1 MKKVEVEIGLKD
13 HFSDE
18 YRNTVQEVDKASA
31 SLEEQ
36 MQKTSASCDSLTGSV
51 DKNTDAQNR
60 MLEALHVVVD
70 ELEKLN
76 KAQDDTKAK
85 AEDLGEKVSEAGKKG
100 GSGFGKIVDGAS
112 SIPGPVG
119 EAASSVKSLTK
130 ASLRFIATP
139 LGAVLA
145 AISAALATVTSWFS
159 RTEEGQ
165 NALRV
170 GSAYFTQTLESL
182 LDVVD
187 NVGEFL
193 YKAFTKPQEALNSL
207 WSSLKNKLM
216 ADMKRFAEMGQ
227 GIVEIFS
234 GNVSE
239 GMAKVNS
246 AWSNIGVGGAVRS
259 FMKDNNEAASR
270 RVKLAERQNVLDKQ
284 EREFLVE
291 KAKKEKEINELRAKA
306 IDQTVSK
313 AERAK
318 AIKDATAKTNELYD
332 KELSIARERYNI
344 IRETNKLSHSNKQD
358 LDKEAQAEAEL
369 YKIESQRSSAQRT
382 LTRQTNSLSRT
393 KKTPKDHTAE
403 KDAASR
409 QKLFDL
415 EMQELERQA
424 KEREALESANADLV
438 IASEED
444 ATKREL
450 LQRSKDHKD
459 RINSIR
465 KQADEWKKEAYEA
478 ARKRFD
484 ASNKDKTRSFSDT
497 EEGMAGWQGQQLNS
511 TQKQTIEL
519 QLQKENAE
527 YNRYLL
533 ERKEQMEQSMREYL
547 KKYGT
552 YEEKKLAI
560 TKEYEEKISKAEKA
574 GDKGAAM
581 AAQKEMQEALN
592 NLSFE
597 ELKKEIDW
605 EYVFGDLENIPI
617 DILDDVNE
625 KLRKFKDTAKD
636 LKPDEIKA
644 VVEAMTKIEQR
655 VNSTGSFTALK
666 QASQNRRSAQGDYDT
681 ALAFYQSAKG
691 DPAKEALAMQ
701 VLIDKSKKL
710 TKAKN
715 AEDKAWESTKQTTLN
730 YTQAIQE
737 VGEAIG
743 GTVGEVLSLGAA
755 AVQAGVGMV
764 DGIKA
769 FGAAAGAMERSVA
782 ILAII
787 QAALQ
792 AIQII
797 TDLLG
802 GGEDMTLKTYVDAM
816 DGYINLLKDDISE
829 LNDAMSDTKNTMAET
844 IDLYKE
850 YVELQKESADA
861 IRKQSLAWLNSGASG
876 KSHSEGWNIMD
887 AIVDTSKS
895 KNKEIAAEYKQILDT
910 LKNYYTQVT
919 GQMVSENTKTMK
931 SQLGR
936 LDWIW
941 NLSDENLRELSEN
954 RMLMS
959 ALGDDFANA
968 IRKYLEAID
977 EANESEGLLFQNL
990 LSFDFDGFY
999 DEFTD
1004 MISDMETDSEKLADN
1019 FGEMLRQ
1026 TLIKN
1031 MVASQYRST
1040 LQEFYDQVGAMA
1052 EAGTLEA
1059 NMDWAKQRYK
1069 DIADQAREKIN
1080 EINEITGYKSGLEDE
1095 GDNDE
1100 NETFLDTILNSFR
1113 NLLSG
1118 TVDDVDKWA
1127 KDLRKSIATAVM
1139 EGLLLNDDF
1148 QQWAE
1153 KWGDDYAD
1161 LMRRYNSGLV
1171 DEEAYRKELQAL
1183 KDDFKTTTDDID
1195 EQGKKMME
1203 DFADVLEEELD
1214 TTFKGMTDSWL
1225 SFLMD
1230 MSKTAEDWSQDI
1242 GRKMAEMIIKQFVS
1256 ASMMQPLLDNLQD
1269 AFNTAM
1275 GKEGATLESVITDQG
1290 ILGAIKEMEKAYPE
1304 IQKIVEKVQNAF
1316 GITKKE
1322 SEETKHALSDLSDTL
1337 VSSLMDIDKTAE
1349 EFGKDIGRKL
1359 IEQMI
1364 STMVNK
1370 KYAKRIESIQQMWD
1384 GVLNG
1389 TSKNTLE
1396 SVKREIVRLYKAI
1409 GNETKEL
1416 TESLKDVLE
1425 AADPFDGWRS
1435 SLLSFLTD
1443 AEQDLEGFMKDIQK
1457 DITDKLI
1464 DNFVME
1470 GFDEQMAAWNA
1481 EMKKILSSDSS
1492 PEQIA
1497 SDAKDL
1503 QGKVAAYS
1511 EAKKEEADMWRKL
1524 MGVDD
1529 TDYSDQKAS
1538 VNMADK
1544 ATYDQFETYLGIA
1557 TATMIGQ
1564 EQGNAVRIQILQA
1577 LLTMDGI
1584 TSPGSDTAAEMR
1596 SILEKSNEHLLD
1608 IKKSNREILEKVSIK
1623 LDSIDSKLSRL

>member
-119 EAASSVKSLTK
+119 DAASSVKSLTK

-393 KKTPKDHTAE
+393 KKPPKDHTAE

-444 ATKREL
+444 AAKREL

-497 EEGMAGWQGQQLNS
+497 EEGMAGWQGQELNS
-511 TQKQTIEL
+511 TQRRTIEL

-533 ERKEQMEQSMREYL
+533 ERKEQMEQSMNDYL
-547 KKYGT
+547 KDYGT

-560 TKEYEEKISKAEKA
+560 TKEFEKKITDAEKA

-581 AAQKEMQEALN
+581 SLQKQMDEALS
-592 NLSFE
+592 NLDFE
-597 ELKKEIDW
+597 QLKKDIDW
-605 EYVFGDLENIPI
+605 EYVFGDLENIPL

-644 VVEAMTKIEQR
+644 VVEAMSKIETR
-655 VNSTGSFTALK
+655 LGSTGSLSA
-666 QASQNRRSAQGDYDT
+666 ARSATQARKSAQSEYDA
-681 ALAFYQSAKG
+681 ALAFSLSAKG
-691 DPAKEALAMQ
+691 DTAKEALAYQ
-701 VLIDKSKKL
+701 VLIDKTKKL
-710 TKAKN
+710 TQAKKKEDDAWGAT
-715 AEDKAWESTKQTTLN
+715 AETALN
-730 YTQAIQE
+730 YAKALREI
-737 VGEAIG
+737 GEFIG
-743 GTVGEVLSLGAA
+743 GTIGDVLNLGASA
-755 AVQAGVGMV
+755 
-764 DGIKA
+764 IE
-769 FGAAAGAMERSVA
+769 AGAGMANGIQVFKNSMDSLQRSVA

-792 AIQII
+792 AVRII
-797 TDLLG
+797 SDLLG
-802 GGEDMTLKTYVDAM
+802 DSEDQTLKAYVESM
-816 DGYINLLKDDISE
+816 DRYIDLLKDDIND
-829 LNDAMSDTKNTMAET
+829 LNKAMGDTKNTMTET

-850 YVELQKESADA
+850 YVDLQKESASA
-861 IRKQSLAWLNSGASG
+861 IRSQSQAWLNSGASKG
-876 KSHSEGWNIMD
+876 FLGIGSKSSEGVK
-887 AIVDTSKS
+887 IVKGIED
-895 KNKEIAAEYKQILDT
+895 N
-910 LKNYYTQVT
+910 
-919 GQMVSENTKTMK
+919 MK
-931 SQLGR
+931 SGNADVKAYFTEAYNTLMEYARKAGRDSLGR

-941 NLSDENLRELSEN
+941 SLTDDELRELAKN
-954 RMLMS
+954 TKVMS
-959 ALGDDFANA
+959 ALGTELGDS
-968 IRKYLEAID
+968 IRNYLEAI
-977 EANESEGLLFQNL
+977 NEVNDSEGLLFENL
-990 LSFDFDGFY
+990 LSVDFDSFY
-999 DEFTD
+999 EEFSD
-1004 MISDMETDSEKLADN
+1004 MISDMDNDSENFADN
-1019 FGEMLRQ
+1019 FGENLRQ
-1026 TLIKN
+1026 SLIKN
-1031 MVASQYRST
+1031 MVADQYRST
-1040 LQEFYDQVGAMA
+1040 LKEFYDQIGEMSK
-1052 EAGTLEA
+1052 AGTLED
-1059 NMDWAKQRYK
+1059 NIDWAKQRYK
-1069 DIADQAREKIN
+1069 AIADEARKQVEDIN
-1080 EINEITGYKSGLEDE
+1080 KITGYNNE
-1095 GDNDE
+1095 GDEDKS
-1100 NETFLDTILNSFR
+1100 FLDTIRNSFQ

-1118 TVDDVDKWA
+1118 TVDDIEAWS
-1127 KDLRKSIATAVM
+1127 KDIRKAIAASVM
-1139 EGLLLNDDF
+1139 EGLLLDKEYDD
-1148 QQWAE
+1148 WAKE
-1153 KWGDDYAD
+1153 WGNKYSD
-1161 LMRRYNSGLV
+1161 LMNRYFSGAV
-1171 DEEAYRKELQAL
+1171 DEDAYKQEL
-1183 KDDFKTTTDDID
+1183 
-1195 EQGKKMME
+1195 
-1203 DFADVLEEELD
+1203 DVLVKDFNDKTKVIEERGKEMMKGFAESLAED
-1214 TTFKGMTDSWL
+1214 DTFKKMTDSWA
-1225 SFLMD
+1225 SYLMD
-1230 MSKTAEDWSQDI
+1230 FNKTAKDWAEDI
-1242 GRKMAEMIIKQFVS
+1242 GRTMAQKVIDQFVK

-1492 PEQIA
+1492 PEKIA